1 MPGILET
8 PNMQQGKKVPW
19 ESSRF
24 LKYSPRTKH
33 SIGGMFMFRYDMLS
47 LDLTE
52 VVFLDER
59 DVLLESVL
67 NDLLWFVGD
76 HK

>member
-1 MPGILET
+1 
-8 PNMQQGKKVPW
+8 MQQGKKVPW

-47 LDLTE
+47 LNLTE

-59 DVLLESVL
+59 DLLLESVL